1 MKDEEYLN
9 CIADDTWSLEDKIY
23 IQSMKEYVANYHP
36 TPEEAKAALI
46 RTGVLN
52 EDGSPKKYICNILSE

>member
-1 MKDEEYLN
+1 MEHEGDPIVEGMKKYIEYLRGH
-9 CIADDTWSLEDKIY
+9 L
-23 IQSMKEYVANYHP
+23 

-52 EDGSPKKYICNILSE
+52 EDGSKKDDICNLGMTYL